1 MRKLN
6 VRVEDDFDA
15 GRQLRGHREEGDGR
29 GRGELEG
36 KIQVNDLCLFFY
48 VMIVM
53 IVYITVTTFLKV
65 ESSDIVKVH
74 QSNVIMSHHYCPT
87 SYSTPH
93 HHCGVYQNKELCP
106 RQMSRTG
113 PTGPVSANATNARL
127 YSSKV
132 LIYPPIRAYLTHMA
146 WCLVQL

>member
-1 MRKLN
+1 M
-6 VRVEDDFDA
+6 V
-15 GRQLRGHREEGDGR
+15 
-29 GRGELEG
+29 
-36 KIQVNDLCLFFY
+36 
-48 VMIVM
+48 VM

-87 SYSTPH
+87 SYSTPLGP
-93 HHCGVYQNKELCP
+93 CGVYQNKELCP
-106 RQMSRTG
+106 IQMSRTG

-146 WCLVQL
+146 WCLVHL